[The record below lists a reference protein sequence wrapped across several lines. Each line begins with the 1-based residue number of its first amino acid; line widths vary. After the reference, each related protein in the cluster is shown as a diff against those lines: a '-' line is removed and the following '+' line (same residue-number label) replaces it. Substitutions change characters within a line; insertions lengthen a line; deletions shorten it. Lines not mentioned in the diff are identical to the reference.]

1 MFFTEVARVVQHHV
15 EQHLHAPGMGL
26 VDKRL
31 ERCVTAL
38 VAVVNAAEVAG
49 MVAVIVKA
57 RGVLHNRGDPHSREA
72 QRLDI
77 V

>member
-31 ERCVTAL
+31 EGCVTAL
-38 VAVVNAAEVAG
+38 VAVVNAAEIAG
-49 MVAVIVKA
+49 VIA
-57 RGVLHNRGDPHSREA
+57 M
-72 QRLDI
+72 I
-77 V
+77 VES

>member
-1 MFFTEVARVVQHHV
+1 MFFAKVSRVVQHHV

-31 ERCVTAL
+31 EGCVTAL
-38 VAVVNAAEVAG
+38 VTVVDPTEIAG
-49 MVAVIVKA
+49 VIAVIVKA